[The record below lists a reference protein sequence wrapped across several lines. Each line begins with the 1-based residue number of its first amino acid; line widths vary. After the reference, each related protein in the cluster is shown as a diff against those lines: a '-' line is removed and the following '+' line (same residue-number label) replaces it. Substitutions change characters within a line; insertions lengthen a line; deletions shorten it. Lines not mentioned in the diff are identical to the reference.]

1 MEKYPPESILKLIIA
16 QLSFRAKPSVT
27 TLRTFML
34 ALLLVL
40 DGRDGDSNKP
50 KDINT
55 EAPLNAEFGNIRSNG
70 H

>member
-1 MEKYPPESILKLIIA
+1 
-16 QLSFRAKPSVT
+16 
-27 TLRTFML
+27 ML

-40 DGRDGDSNKP
+40 DGREGDSNKP

-55 EAPLNAEFGNIRSNG
+55 EATLNAEFGDIRNNG